1 MATTASQVAHT
12 PPAHKTTPAHITR
25 ATLSRF
31 CSGRATLRKSCKTS
45 RTATTPSMP
54 PRRPSATALQRVHN
68 ALFRSSPCGRQP
80 PRRPTCLLRATLWD
94 RSESPRRL
102 DAGETLLLRSGCPGF
117 LRKVFALVSMQLLA
131 TVAVCALFMRAA
143 PEHARARAHARTHT
157 HARATGQRAT
167 PCRTPPHAHRSWAHA
182 SVLGTRASVQNT
194 PEHSHAHT
202 PPNCAP

>member
-1 MATTASQVAHT
+1 M
-12 PPAHKTTPAHITR
+12 
-25 ATLSRF
+25 
-31 CSGRATLRKSCKTS
+31 
-45 RTATTPSMP
+45 
-54 PRRPSATALQRVHN
+54 RPATAPEAHLSAQGYPMGPKRE
-68 ALFRSSPCGRQP
+68 PG
-80 PRRPTCLLRATLWD
+80 
-94 RSESPRRL
+94 RL

-157 HARATGQRAT
+157 HARATGRRAT